1 MTVANAREPQT
12 PPLPGSV
19 LRWEPVADLDLAAL
33 LELGVAVAHEAG
45 ALIGA
50 AARLGPEEVTT
61 KTSATDLVTATDR
74 AAEALISERLLA
86 ARPDDGLLGEEGA
99 SVAGRSGVTWV
110 VDPIDGTTNFA
121 YDYPAFCTSIAAE
134 VDGVAVVG
142 VVHDPVRGQTFA
154 ATSGGGARL
163 NGRPV
168 SVRAAGPPLA
178 QSLVATGFGYDADW
192 RAAQGAVLAKV
203 LPAVRDVRRAGSAAL
218 DLCTVA
224 CGRLDAYYE
233 RGLQH
238 WDHAAGA
245 LIAAEAGAWVGTLE
259 GLPLDVQRTVVAAR
273 PDLVEALLELLRA
286 AGADRMP

>member
-1 MTVANAREPQT
+1 M
-12 PPLPGSV
+12 
-19 LRWEPVADLDLAAL
+19 LRWEAVPDVDLAAL
-33 LELGVAVAHEAG
+33 LELGIAVAHEAG

-50 AARLGPEEVTT
+50 AARLDPEEVTT
-61 KTSATDLVTATDR
+61 KTSATDMVTATDR

-86 ARPDDGLLGEEGA
+86 ARPDDGFLGEEGA

-154 ATSGGGARL
+154 ATRGGGAFL
-163 NGRPV
+163 NGRPI
-168 SVRAAGPPLA
+168 SARSAGPPLA
-178 QSLVATGFGYDADW
+178 HSLVATGFGYDPQ
-192 RAAQGAVLAKV
+192 RRGAQGTVLAQV
-203 LPAVRDVRRAGSAAL
+203 LPAVRDIRRAGSAAL
-218 DLCTVA
+218 DLCSVA
-224 CGRLDAYYE
+224 CGRIDGYYE

-259 GLPLDVQRTVVAAR
+259 GDALEVERTVVAAR
-273 PDLVEALLELLRA
+273 PDLVEALLDLLRA